1 MDRIAAKLAVLATRL
16 PRGGQRVTKL
26 LRAIR
31 PRLAAYPFP
40 TRYGAL
46 VCDVGEPV
54 CYSLLKWGE
63 YPHWRS
69 DEEGIQRIPL
79 TTDSVVLD
87 IGANIGVL
95 TRQFASRAGRVHA
108 FEPSP
113 RALRLLRANVQDLAN
128 VTIHPVAVADT
139 TGKARFAQRQNVDMS
154 SLASD
159 GGIEVSVTTIDALA
173 LAPDFI
179 KIDVEGFEEQV
190 LLGAK
195 ETLARAPIVM
205 FEALSNE
212 ARERCERAILSADP
226 GYSFE
231 RLGGGTNFLA
241 WPASLVRL
249 NRGS

>member
-1 MDRIAAKLAVLATRL
+1 M
-16 PRGGQRVTKL
+16 

-31 PRLAAYPFP
+31 PRLATYPFP
-40 TRYGAL
+40 TRYGTL

-63 YPHWRS
+63 YPHWNA

-79 TTDSVVLD
+79 TSASVVLD

-95 TRQFASRAGRVHA
+95 TRQFASRAGQVHA

-128 VTIHPVAVADT
+128 VTVHPIALADT
-139 TGKARFAQRQNVDMS
+139 TGKARFIERENVDMS
-154 SLASD
+154 SLTND

-190 LLGAK
+190 LYGAK
-195 ETLARAPIVM
+195 ETLARSPVVM

-212 ARERCERAILSADP
+212 SRERCERAILSADP

-231 RLGGGTNFLA
+231 RLDGGTNFLA

-249 NRGS
+249 SRGP

>member
-1 MDRIAAKLAVLATRL
+1 M
-16 PRGGQRVTKL
+16 
-26 LRAIR
+26 
-31 PRLAAYPFP
+31 
-40 TRYGAL
+40 L
-46 VCDVGEPV
+46 VCDVGESV

-63 YPHWRS
+63 YPHWRL
-69 DEEGIQRIPL
+69 DEEGIERIPL

-95 TRQFASRAGRVHA
+95 TRQFASRAGHVHA

-128 VTIHPVAVADT
+128 VTIHPFAVADT
-139 TGKARFAQRQNVDMS
+139 VGKAGFAQRESVDMS
-154 SLASD
+154 SLTTVGD
-159 GGIEVSVTTIDALA
+159 IEVSVTTVDALA

-190 LLGAK
+190 LRGAK
-195 ETLARAPIVM
+195 ETLTRSPIVM

-212 ARERCERAILSADP
+212 TRERCERVILSANP

-241 WPASLVRL
+241 WPASLARL